1 MNINTYRI
9 KNQHKT
15 SRRRTWLFIL
25 LGGLLLIAAIYG
37 FLAITHAGN
46 IIGTKPSKTQTAN
59 QSTKG
64 EPANSSN
71 GNTSSNGNN
80 NSDGNTTG
88 DDKQNGSTGTQDS
101 AAAAAPSGNF
111 VSNYAPSLSATGA
124 KEQIQSVCNTTP
136 GATCTI
142 SFSKDGTTKSLEK
155 RVTDKG
161 GSSYWTWTL
170 KDIGLTAGNWK
181 ITATAELNG
190 HQTSTTDTLPLEVQP

>member
-101 AAAAAPSGNF
+101 AAAPTRAAP
-111 VSNYAPSLSATGA
+111 LTGH
-124 KEQIQSVCNTTP
+124 
-136 GATCTI
+136 GR
-142 SFSKDGTTKSLEK
+142 SKT
-155 RVTDKG
+155 
-161 GSSYWTWTL
+161 
-170 KDIGLTAGNWK
+170 
-181 ITATAELNG
+181 
-190 HQTSTTDTLPLEVQP
+190 